1 MAILKPGLSQT
12 FQLAPGE
19 TLGITT
25 DSASI
30 CRYGQLTTPPP
41 GSAVG
46 EQPSGSPVS
55 VPASSTIVVGPR
67 GDLSRWLIDS
77 VLGPGVNVTQNAA
90 ASVPDVGAPPDVQH
104 IYGSG
109 APSAATGANQAATGS
124 LYTDTTNAKLYIQG
138 GTKITPSWRIVTS
151 A

>member
-1 MAILKPGLSQT
+1 MPILPPGLSKT

-19 TLGITT
+19 TLSLVT
-25 DSASI
+25 DSASV
-30 CRYGQLTTPPP
+30 CRYGLLIPPPP

-55 VPASSTIVVGPR
+55 VPSGSAITVGPR
-67 GDLSRWLIDS
+67 GDVSRWLVDQ
-77 VLGPGVNVTQNAA
+77 VLGANVSVVQNP
-90 ASVPDVGAPPDVQH
+90 ASAVPDFGAPPDVQH

-109 APSAATGANQAATGS
+109 APSAATGANQAAPGS
-124 LYTDTTNAKLYIQG
+124 LYTDTSGAKLYVQG
-138 GTKITPSWRIVTS
+138 GTKAVPSWRIVTS

>member
-19 TLGITT
+19 TLSIVT
-25 DSASI
+25 DAASI
-30 CRYGQLTTPPP
+30 CRYGQLIAPPP

-46 EQPSGSPVS
+46 EQPSLSPIS
-55 VPASSTIVVGPR
+55 VPVNSTIVVGPR
-67 GDLSRWLIDS
+67 GDVSRWLIDQ
-77 VLGPGVNVTQNAA
+77 VLGPGCSVVQNAA
-90 ASVPDVGAPPDVQH
+90 ASVPDVAAPPDVQH

-109 APSAATGANQAATGS
+109 APSASTGANQAAIGS
-124 LYTDTTNAKLYIQG
+124 LYTDVSAGKLYING
-138 GTKITPSWRIVTS
+138 GTKASPSWKIVTS